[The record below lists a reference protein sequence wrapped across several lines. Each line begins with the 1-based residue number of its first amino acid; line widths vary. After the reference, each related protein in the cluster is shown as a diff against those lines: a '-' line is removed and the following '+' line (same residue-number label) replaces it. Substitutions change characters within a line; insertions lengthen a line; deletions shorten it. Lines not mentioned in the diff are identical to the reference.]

1 MIKYASEVV
10 IFILVRIDSPER
22 ARNLDLTLSHLYGT
36 GIRIEVWEIDAEQKY
51 QLKLS
56 SERIFYHFVF
66 DCDPV
71 FHRTLYWD
79 SLFKKSKY
87 PVVGIWDADIIVEY
101 WQIEEA
107 VPGMGDVVGIV
118 MSACGRKGHVA
129 PRRAASVGMDMKAQ
143 KAGNGQSYRP
153 GNDQRPAPVGA
164 EQDLA
169 PQVWM
174 GLVAPELSPG
184 GGAGQGNRMVHG
196 ADLLSHAYARQ

>member
-1 MIKYASEVV
+1 MWDLLRRLNRFDDSAGQTGAAVPGGLGAKIIRPFVDHHRASHH
-10 IFILVRIDSPER
+10 FFR
-22 ARNLDLTLSHLYGT
+22 AEPVSVHLHQSGALTG
-36 GIRIEVWEIDAEQKY
+36 GEQ
-51 QLKLS
+51 
-56 SERIFYHFVF
+56 R
-66 DCDPV
+66 
-71 FHRTLYWD
+71 
-79 SLFKKSKY
+79 
-87 PVVGIWDADIIVEY
+87 G
-101 WQIEEA
+101 QIAA